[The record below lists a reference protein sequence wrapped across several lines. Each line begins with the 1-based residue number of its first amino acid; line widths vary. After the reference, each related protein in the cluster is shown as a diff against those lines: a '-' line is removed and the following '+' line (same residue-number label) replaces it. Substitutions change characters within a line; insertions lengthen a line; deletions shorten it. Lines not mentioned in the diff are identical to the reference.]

1 MLDKIRTKLIPHI
14 DIRIVEEILDHYQVL
29 KAASQVQDWEKCI
42 LRGGKFAEAVMK
54 AIRFVRTGEAVDRIS
69 IDPETNAVAQRTDLP
84 AAIRLFIPRAVRVIY
99 DHRSQRGGAHS
110 FSFDPNPMDAA
121 LVSSVADWILGEFV
135 RLYWT
140 DDPQKAMK
148 IVTALI
154 SKGVPFVERIDDDY
168 ILLRP
173 GTSARQEIS
182 LILYSCYPQRTNPA
196 QLIKWMPY
204 HSPQNI
210 RTSLNNM
217 QKAKELHRDKGG
229 VLLTQLGIRVAE
241 QKMAAKSCH

>member
-1 MLDKIRTKLIPHI
+1 MLDEIRTKLIPHI
-14 DIRIVEEILDHYQVL
+14 DIRIVEEMLDHYQVL
-29 KAASQVQDWEKCI
+29 KTASQVQDWEKCI
-42 LRGGKFAEAVMK
+42 LRGGKFTEAVMK

-69 IDPETNAVAQRTDLP
+69 IEPETNAVAQRTDLP
-84 AAIRLFIPRAVRVIY
+84 AEIRLFITRAVRVLY

-140 DDPQKAMK
+140 DDPQQAMQ
-148 IVTALI
+148 IVTELI
-154 SKGVPFVERIDDDY
+154 SKGVPFIERIDEDY
-168 ILLRP
+168 IVLRP
-173 GTSARQEIS
+173 GTSARHEIS
-182 LILYSCYPQRTNPA
+182 FILYSRHPQRTTPS

-204 HSPQNI
+204 QSPENI

-217 QKAKELHRDKGG
+217 QKAKEVHRNKDG
-229 VLLTQLGIRVAE
+229 VLLTQLGIQVVG
-241 QKMAAKSCH
+241 QKIAARQGH